1 MFPVSD
7 SVFNWYDLGATLLWG
22 ISGAMLGARK
32 GYDIMGIFIVAMV
45 SATGGGLLRDGIFL
59 PDGPPRLIKTPNY
72 LYMVAIATALV
83 FFFGQRLRE
92 LGWMPG
98 FLTLADAVGIRAY
111 AVVGMN
117 LAMAAELPLLGIIL
131 VGVVNAVGGSILRD
145 VLMGIQPEV
154 LRPGVLLGLASLM
167 GCILFMGLL
176 KLGVSSQ
183 WAGAATVA
191 FVFVI
196 RVLALRFGV
205 QTRALNA
212 FEEDWRRDSK

>member
-1 MFPVSD
+1 MFSVSD

-59 PDGPPRLIKTPNY
+59 PDGPPRLIKTPN
-72 LYMVAIATALV
+72 MVAIATALV
-83 FFFGQRLRE
+83 FFFGQRLRK

-98 FLTLADAVGIRAY
+98 FLTLADAVGIGAY

-117 LAMAAELPLLGIIL
+117 LAMAAQLPLLGIIL

-167 GCILFMGLL
+167 GSILFVGLL
-176 KLGVSSQ
+176 KLGVPSQ

-191 FVFVI
+191 FVFAI
-196 RVLALRFGV
+196 RVLALRFGF
-205 QTRALNA
+205 QTRALSA